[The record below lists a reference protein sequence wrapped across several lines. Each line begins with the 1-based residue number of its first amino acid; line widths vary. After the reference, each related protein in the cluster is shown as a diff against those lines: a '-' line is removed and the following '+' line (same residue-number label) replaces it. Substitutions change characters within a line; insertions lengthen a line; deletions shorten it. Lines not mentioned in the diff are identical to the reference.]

1 MKNIS
6 KYKVEK
12 GIYIPIILFFLISI
26 VTIYC
31 TKSLL
36 PSEYS
41 LLWIKQIAWYT
52 IGITIAFIMMKLGN
66 KFLYNNAWLFYFIGV
81 LLLLLVLFFGTDIN
95 NARCWFKI
103 PYLGT
108 FQPSEFMKVFLI
120 IILSKQITDF
130 NERYD
135 NPEVVDEF
143 KFIIKILILV
153 LIPSILTFIEPDTG
167 AVIMY
172 IIITFVMLFIGGF
185 RKRWFVLTFLALV
198 IMLGGIITLYKLN
211 GDLFIKI
218 FGTSLFYRMD
228 RIFNWTSSS
237 GLQLRNSLIA
247 IGSAGAFGHGFNNT
261 PIYFPEMQTDFI
273 FGVFASN
280 FGLFGSLLLITLI
293 VTFDINLISTVNKT
307 NSMYDKYAIGGI
319 IGVLLFQQIYNIS
332 MTIGLLP
339 IMGIT
344 LPFLSYGGSSLLSYM
359 LLLGIIF
366 NVSNGSL
373 RYTN

>member
-143 KFIIKILILV
+143 KFIIKI
-153 LIPSILTFIEPDTG
+153 
-167 AVIMY
+167 
-172 IIITFVMLFIGGF
+172 
-185 RKRWFVLTFLALV
+185 
-198 IMLGGIITLYKLN
+198 
-211 GDLFIKI
+211 
-218 FGTSLFYRMD
+218 
-228 RIFNWTSSS
+228 
-237 GLQLRNSLIA
+237 
-247 IGSAGAFGHGFNNT
+247 
-261 PIYFPEMQTDFI
+261 
-273 FGVFASN
+273 
-280 FGLFGSLLLITLI
+280 
-293 VTFDINLISTVNKT
+293 
-307 NSMYDKYAIGGI
+307 
-319 IGVLLFQQIYNIS
+319 IYN
-332 MTIGLLP
+332 
-339 IMGIT
+339 T
-344 LPFLSYGGSSLLSYM
+344 L
-359 LLLGIIF
+359 
-366 NVSNGSL
+366 
-373 RYTN
+373 R